1 MNLGWID
8 DTSIKIAA
16 NERGTIL
23 HEFGHA
29 LGLMHE
35 HQSPARGGT
44 LTLDE
49 DGKLIHLMGGIP
61 STSPDMFC
69 AAVYE
74 YYMRTQNWSR
84 DLVKQ
89 QIIDVYST
97 KDVSNFSQL
106 DTKSIMMYVF
116 LVLVRVLYR

>member
-8 DTSIKIAA
+8 DTSVKIAA

-49 DGKLIHLMGGIP
+49 DGKLIHLMGGILF
-61 STSPDMFC
+61 TSPDMFC
-69 AAVYE
+69 EDVYE

-84 DLVKQ
+84 ELVKQ

-106 DTKSIMMYVF
+106 DTKSIMMYVC
-116 LVLVRVLYR
+116 LVLDRVLHR